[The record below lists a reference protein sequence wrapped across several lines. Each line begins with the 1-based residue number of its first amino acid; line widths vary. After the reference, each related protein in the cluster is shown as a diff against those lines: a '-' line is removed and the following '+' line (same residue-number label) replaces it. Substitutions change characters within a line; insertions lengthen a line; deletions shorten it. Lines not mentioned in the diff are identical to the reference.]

1 MGSRS
6 CSRSCPSMMMKM
18 MFVLFGVEF
27 MRAVLGG
34 NLSEEFEITWGGQRG
49 KLLNNGQLLTL
60 TLDHFSG
67 SGFRSRKEYHFG
79 KIDIELKLVPGNSAG
94 TVTAYYLSSEG
105 AGHDEIDYE
114 FLGNL
119 TGQPYTVHTNVYT
132 GGKGER
138 EQQFHLWFDP
148 TTDFHTYSIL
158 WNPHTIIFS
167 IDGVPI
173 REYKNREAMGI
184 PFAKLRAMKLYSS
197 IWNADQ
203 WATQGGRIKTDWRQ
217 APFTASYRNFR
228 AEACVRV
235 GGRGRSSCSPRTY
248 NSLMIRGLDGASQNK
263 LRWVR
268 NKYMIYNYCKDYKR
282 FPQGLPKECHL
293 GE

>member
-1 MGSRS
+1 LY
-6 CSRSCPSMMMKM
+6 CPHH
-18 MFVLFGVEF
+18 FVF
-27 MRAVLGG
+27 
-34 NLSEEFEITWGGQRG
+34 LSLSWCLCYDDN
-49 KLLNNGQLLTL
+49 K
-60 TLDHFSG
+60 
-67 SGFRSRKEYHFG
+67 
-79 KIDIELKLVPGNSAG
+79 
-94 TVTAYYLSSEG
+94 YY
-105 AGHDEIDYE
+105 
-114 FLGNL
+114 
-119 TGQPYTVHTNVYT
+119 
-132 GGKGER
+132 R
-138 EQQFHLWFDP
+138 
-148 TTDFHTYSIL
+148 
-158 WNPHTIIFS
+158 FS